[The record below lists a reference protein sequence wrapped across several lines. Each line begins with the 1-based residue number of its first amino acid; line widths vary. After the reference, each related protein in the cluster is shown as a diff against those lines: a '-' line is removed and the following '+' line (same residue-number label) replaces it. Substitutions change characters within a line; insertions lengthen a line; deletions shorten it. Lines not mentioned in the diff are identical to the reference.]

1 MSWYLLTYQG
11 RNVQGELTKGQNIHK
26 SLMVSVTVIQ
36 HPLHCKHVLSQIA
49 WTWLSPIHSLQDAVS
64 MIFNIHLPTK
74 DSSSLLSVGVRDI
87 GPWSDCND
95 FGGLTFGAGIV
106 LACFQTGGT
115 NPSRTNVL
123 KIAHN
128 GPEIQCHVPQNPVW
142 DAIWA
147 RGFVYLNASRPP
159 FHLLQRNHIIG
170 YIVIVQFKFWS
181 WL

>member
-87 GPWSDCND
+87 GLWSDCND

-128 GPEIQCHVPQNPVW
+128 GPEINSAMSLKIQFGMPSGPGALFTWTQADH
-142 DAIWA
+142 
-147 RGFVYLNASRPP
+147 LSTSSRE
-159 FHLLQRNHIIG
+159 IT
-170 YIVIVQFKFWS
+170 
-181 WL
+181 